1 MNNLFAMFKSNN
13 RYGLLTSIIAKNGQ
27 PILLVIEIG
36 AGLIGDLN
44 ANINKFVTMYQIKDL
59 KQKLNSI
66 NKDDFLYLN
75 NSLKSIINKKPLN

>member
-1 MNNLFAMFKSNN
+1 MFKSNN